1 MKQAVKNE
9 ARTTMYHMTN
19 DLGNIVRQL
28 MNDKNELLSQ
38 GLDQTAKARVNSIDM
53 LHLAMDLIAYADFL
67 NDKNTLKYETFL
79 IPKYERAQ
87 LIIENCKTRIKQ
99 AK

>member
-1 MKQAVKNE
+1 MKQAAMYE
-9 ARTTMYHMTN
+9 ARTTMYHITN

-28 MNDKNELLSQ
+28 MNDKNELMAQ
-38 GLDQTAKARVNSIDM
+38 GLEGAARTRVNSIDM
-53 LHLAMDLIAYADFL
+53 LHLAMDLIAYADLL
-67 NDKNTLKYETFL
+67 NDKFTLRHEGFL

-87 LIIENCKTRIKQ
+87 LIIENCKTRVKQ